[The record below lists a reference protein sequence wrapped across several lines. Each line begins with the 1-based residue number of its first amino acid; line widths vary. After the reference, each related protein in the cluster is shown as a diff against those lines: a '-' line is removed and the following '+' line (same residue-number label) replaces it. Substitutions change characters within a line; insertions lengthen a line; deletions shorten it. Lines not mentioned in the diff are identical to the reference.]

1 MFLFQIIDAFE
12 KEKLPYAVIGGY
24 AMALH
29 GLVRAT
35 VDIDF
40 VLSLKQNDFE
50 KAEKILLSLGLQSRL
65 PISAKDVIMM
75 RKEFIEKRNLLAW
88 SFVDN
93 KNFTRQVDI
102 LITQDLKKLDCV
114 RISVG
119 GRKISVVSLDQLLKL
134 KKISA
139 RPQDLVDIENIRK
152 KIDEKK

>member
-12 KEKLPYAVIGGY
+12 KEELQYAIIGGY

-40 VLSLKQNDFE
+40 VLNLNKNDFE
-50 KAEKILLSLGLQSRL
+50 KAEKILLTLGLQSRL
-65 PISAKDVIMM
+65 PISANDVITM
-75 RKEFIEKRNLLAW
+75 RKEYIENRNLLAW
-88 SFVDN
+88 SFVDH

-102 LITQDLKKLDCV
+102 LITHDLKKMDCV

-119 GRKISVVSLDQLLKL
+119 GRKISVASLPQLLKL

-139 RPQDLVDIENIRK
+139 RPQDLIDIENIQK